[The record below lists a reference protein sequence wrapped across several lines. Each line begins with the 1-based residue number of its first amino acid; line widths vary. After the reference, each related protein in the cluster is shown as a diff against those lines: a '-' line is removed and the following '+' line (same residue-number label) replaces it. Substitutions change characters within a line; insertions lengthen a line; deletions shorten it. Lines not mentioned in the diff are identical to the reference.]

1 MSSLIWFGQRKL
13 SVYSL
18 HVIFM
23 SFLLKSQRL
32 CITIRNLRI
41 SWVLKLFMFVVL
53 LFIRLKQ
60 LIKVFISRTRLQ
72 IQLRILIL
80 KIYHIVFSLRSLV
93 KNRSVLRFDIW
104 QNLLWTYFSF
114 FDQILLIK
122 VSQTCLIVL
131 SWLL

>member
-23 SFLLKSQRL
+23 SFLLESQRL
-32 CITIRNLRI
+32 CITIRYLRI